1 MNLKKEIKESVLKMR
16 IPADT
21 KRAFKI
27 LADRKQT
34 KVSKILLEYI
44 EEEIEKEGIS
54 KSIPAE
60 NQLSLLE

>member
-1 MNLKKEIKESVLKMR
+1 MNLKKEIKESVLQIR

>member
-34 KVSKILLEYI
+34 KMAKILLEYI

>member
-1 MNLKKEIKESVLKMR
+1 MNLKKEIKESVLQIR

-27 LADRKQT
+27 LADRKQST
-34 KVSKILLEYI
+34 MSKILLEYI